1 MDQCSF
7 TKENGVFTLAQ
18 VLGNEIVWDED
29 FWSEEDQRRDEEAIA
44 AVMRDEKPNQF
55 FKDEEEL
62 LPSEFVEFAIKLSIA
77 GGTQDFSFDERKYL
91 RDVYDSDSRR
101 VLLKCGRQV
110 EKSTLLGNL
119 SLAYCALNP
128 AFKVLYVSSAAQQ
141 AQVFSADRIKE
152 PIETSQVLS
161 ALTNKDLSQNVFFK
175 QFTNRAQIR
184 LRYAF
189 LSADRVRG
197 IPADMI
203 LIDEIQDILT
213 DNIPVIEECVSHS
226 EHKLM
231 RYSGTPKS
239 LDNTIEKYWAD
250 HSTQNEWVVPCDR
263 CNNWNM
269 LGERNI
275 GKKGP
280 ICGKCGGPIDVRHE
294 NAQWAAGQPQTE
306 ENEDRV
312 SYEGFRIPQIM
323 VPWVVESEDAW
334 KDILLKHEQYSRA
347 RFHNEVLGL
356 SFDSGTRPLKQ
367 NHIESCC
374 IPSLKMAEL
383 DESVNRAAG
392 LVFMGL
398 DWGTGESA
406 SFTVM
411 TLGGY
416 IDGRFT
422 IFFAHR
428 FTGQELEPPIQL
440 DIIAKMVHRA
450 KVKLIG
456 ADYGGG
462 FDRNDFLQRTFGRG
476 KVWKYQYAARPNQKL
491 NWQPKL
497 QRFIVH
503 RTEVMSDIF
512 NAIKRRQL
520 RFPRWSE
527 FQAPHAEDML
537 NIFSEHNDML
547 NMTQYKLSPGKSDDT
562 FHSVLYCF
570 LVSMLHRNRPDILI
584 PSRDGDIVLP
594 E

>member
-1 MDQCSF
+1 VAHID
-7 TKENGVFTLAQ
+7 GD
-18 VLGNEIVWDED
+18 EIVWDEIL
-29 FWSEEDQRRDEEAIA
+29 WDEEAQRAEETAIES
-44 AVMRDEKPNQF
+44 VMRGESPRRKMSDDEA
-55 FKDEEEL
+55 L
-62 LPSEFVEFAIKLSIA
+62 LISEFVEFAVKLSIA
-77 GGTQDFSFDERKYL
+77 GGTRDFSFDEREYL
-91 RDVYDSDSRR
+91 RDIYDASSRR

-119 SLAYCALNP
+119 CLAYSALNP
-128 AFKVLYVSSAAQQ
+128 AFKTLYVSSAAQQ

-152 PIETSQVLS
+152 PIDTSKVLS

-175 QFTNRAQIR
+175 QFTNRSQIR

-213 DNIPVIEECVSHS
+213 DNIPVIEECASHS

-250 HSTQNEWVVPCDR
+250 HSTQNEWLVPCDH
-263 CNNWNM
+263 CNNWNE

-280 ICGKCGGPIDVRHE
+280 ICGKCGEPINVRHE
-294 NAQWAAGQPQTE
+294 RAQWASKQPRTE

-323 VPWVVESEDAW
+323 VPWVVADEEGW
-334 KDILLKHEQYSRA
+334 KDILLKQEQYSRA

-356 SFDSGTRPLKQ
+356 SFDMGTRPLKR

-374 IPSLKMAEL
+374 LDSVKMAEVDDL
-383 DESVNRAAG
+383 VNKAG
-392 LVFMGL
+392 GVVFMGL
-398 DWGTGESA
+398 DWGTGESS

-416 IDGRFT
+416 IEGRFT

-428 FTGQELEPPIQL
+428 FTGQELEPPVQL
-440 DIIAKMVHRA
+440 DIIARMVHRA

-462 FDRNDFLQRTFGRG
+462 FDRNDFLQRTFGRE

-491 NWQPKL
+491 LWQPKL

-503 RTEVMSDIF
+503 RTEVLSDMF

-520 RFPRWSE
+520 RFPCWNE
-527 FQAPHAEDML
+527 FQAPYAEDML

-547 NMTQYKLSPGKSDDT
+547 NMTQYKISPGRSDDT
-562 FHSVLYCF
+562 MHSILYCF
-570 LVSMLHRNRPDILI
+570 LVSMLYRSRPDILI
-584 PSRDGDIVLP
+584 PSRENDIVMP

>member
-1 MDQCSF
+1 MAEAYEEWNQ
-7 TKENGVFTLAQ
+7 
-18 VLGNEIVWDED
+18 WDD
-29 FWSEEDQRRDEEAIA
+29 WLYDEESQRRDEDAIQ
-44 AVMRDEKPNQF
+44 AVLEDRDPRLF
-55 FKDEEEL
+55 MTDEEAL
-62 LPSEFVEFAIKLSIA
+62 LPSEFVEFAVKLSIA
-77 GGTQDFSFDERKYL
+77 GGTQDFSFEDRKYL
-91 RDVYDSDSRR
+91 RDIYDADSRR

-119 SLAYCALNP
+119 CLTYAALNP

-175 QFTNRAQIR
+175 QFTNRSQIR

-213 DNIPVIEECVSHS
+213 DNIPVIEECASHS
-226 EHKLM
+226 KFKLM
-231 RYSGTPKS
+231 RFSGTPKS
-239 LDNTIEKYWAD
+239 LDNTIEKYWSD
-250 HSTQNEWVVPCDR
+250 YSTQNEWLVPCDR
-263 CNNWNM
+263 CNNWNE

-280 ICGKCGGPIDVRHE
+280 ICAKCGGPIDVRHE
-294 NAQWAAGQPQTE
+294 RAQWVSKQPVE
-306 ENEDRV
+306 EWNEDRV
-312 SYEGFRIPQIM
+312 TYEGFRIPQIM
-323 VPWVVESEDAW
+323 VPWITMSEEGW
-334 KDILLKHEQYSRA
+334 KDIILKQEQYSRA
-347 RFHNEVLGL
+347 RFFNECLGL
-356 SFDSGTRPLKQ
+356 SFDTGTRPLKQ

-374 IPSLKMAEL
+374 VPEIRMA
-383 DESVNRAAG
+383 DVDKHVNQCG
-392 LVFMGL
+392 GIVYMGL

-416 IDGRFT
+416 IGSHFT

-428 FTGQELEPPIQL
+428 FTGRELEPPIQL

-450 KVKLIG
+450 QVKLIG

-462 FDRNDFLQRTFGRG
+462 FDRNDFLQRTFGRER
-476 KVWKYQYAARPNQKL
+476 VWKYQYAARPNQKL
-491 NWQPKL
+491 LWQPKL

-512 NAIKRRQL
+512 NAVKRRQM
-520 RFPRWSE
+520 RFANWEE
-527 FQAPHAEDML
+527 FKAPHAEDML
-537 NIFSEHNDML
+537 NIFSEHNYML

-562 FHSVLYCF
+562 FHSILYCF
-570 LVSMLHRNRPDILI
+570 LVSMLHRQRQDILI
-584 PSRDGDIVLP
+584 PSREGDVVMP